1 MASTKRPTKLGIQR
15 RFMDVQRD
23 ALDADART
31 VTVAF
36 SSEYPVERFW
46 GTEILDHSPS
56 AVRLGRMQ
64 DGGAVLVDH
73 DPTDHVGVVEDA
85 QIDGDRKG
93 RATLR
98 FGRSARAQ
106 EVWQD
111 VVDGIRRH
119 VSVGYAI
126 HRMVLEEQGK
136 DGPDKYRATDWEPLE
151 ISLVA
156 VPADP
161 GAGVGRA
168 EVREFDVEIDIPTT
182 IEERKMTEVTTTP
195 APTVDVQAV
204 QNAAREAAI
213 NDAREILA
221 LGNLHKRDDMARKA
235 VSEGK
240 SLNEFRETLL
250 ADLAKTQPVKT
261 DPGIGMSER
270 EVKQFS
276 YLRAIR
282 ALQNP
287 TDAKAQADAAYEREV
302 SRAAAAKAGRPE
314 RGIVIPTDVLQHR
327 DLITGTTTATSKGGN
342 LIQTDVL
349 GASFIDVLR
358 NSMVLPRVGARF
370 MTGLQGNVAIPKRT
384 TSVTAYWPGENTAPT
399 EGTNVFGQVT
409 MSPKTLAAYIDIGRR
424 LAIQSSVD
432 VEALV
437 RDDLATTLAIAIDEA
452 ALGAAKTNGPTGLRG
467 TSGIGSVAIG
477 TNGGAPTWASI
488 VNLVKEVEVDNA
500 LTGSAAFV
508 TNPKVKAKLAQTLK
522 STADTSSNF
531 LLAPPYDSLY
541 GFPFVVSNQIPSNL
555 TKGGTSG
562 TCSAMFFGVWNN
574 LVVGQWGG
582 IELMTD
588 PYSLS
593 TTGATRIVAL
603 AELDVCV
610 RLPEHFA
617 AVLDYTTT

>member
-1 MASTKRPTKLGIQR
+1 MERKQPPLKMGLQR
-15 RFMDVQRD
+15 RYLDVQRE
-23 ALDADART
+23 ALNEDART
-31 VTVAF
+31 ISLAF
-36 SSEYPVERFW
+36 SSETPVDRGW
-46 GTEILDHSPS
+46 GEEILDHTPS
-56 AVRLGRMQ
+56 SVRLGRMQ
-64 DGGAVLVDH
+64 NGGAVLVDH
-73 DPTDHVGVVEDA
+73 DPTDHVGVVESV
-85 QIDGDRKG
+85 QIDSDRKG

-111 VVDGIRRH
+111 VVDGIRKH

-126 HRMVLEEQGK
+126 HRMVLEETG
-136 DGPDKYRATDWEPLE
+136 DDMPDRYRATDWEPYE
-151 ISLVA
+151 ISLVSI
-156 VPADP
+156 PADP
-161 GAGVGRA
+161 NVGVGRA
-168 EVREFDVEIDIPTT
+168 ESREFDVEIETRVSQEDQ
-182 IEERKMTEVTTTP
+182 EMTQQTETP
-195 APTVDVQAV
+195 APSVDVQAV
-204 QNAAREAAI
+204 KNEAREAELSRV
-213 NDAREILA
+213 REILA
-221 LGNLHKRDDMARKA
+221 IGELHKMPEAARKA
-235 VSEGK
+235 VAEGK
-240 SLNEFRETLL
+240 TLDAFREDVL
-250 ADLAKTQPVKT
+250 AEVAKRSPAKV
-261 DPGIGMSER
+261 DPGLGLSER

-276 YLRAIR
+276 FLRAIR
-282 ALQNP
+282 ALTNP
-287 TDAKAQADAAYEREV
+287 GDRKVQEDAAYEREV
-302 SRAAAAKAGRPE
+302 SAAAAQKAGKPE
-314 RGIVIPTDVLQHR
+314 RGIMIPTDVLQHR
-327 DLITGTTTATSKGGN
+327 DLITGTATSTAKGGN

-349 GASFIDVLR
+349 GGSFIDVLR
-358 NSMVLPRVGARF
+358 NSMVLPQVGARF

-437 RDDLATTLAIAIDEA
+437 RDDLAQTLAIAIDAA
-452 ALGAAKTNGPTGLRG
+452 ALGGATTNGPTGLRG

-488 VNLVKEVEVDNA
+488 VNLVREVEVDNA

-508 TNPKVKAKLAQTLK
+508 TNPKVKAKMAATPKQ
-522 STADTSSNF
+522 SSGVEGNF
-531 LLAPPYDSLY
+531 LLASPYDSLY

-555 TKGGTSG
+555 TKGTSTG
-562 TCSAMFFGVWNN
+562 VCSAMFFGVWSN

-582 IELMTD
+582 IELITD
-588 PYSLS
+588 SYSLS

>member
-1 MASTKRPTKLGIQR
+1 MERKSPPRKLGVQR
-15 RFMDVQRD
+15 RFVDVQRE
-23 ALDADART
+23 ALDQEART
-31 VTVAF
+31 LAVAF
-36 SSEYPVERFW
+36 SSEHPVERFW
-46 GTEILDHSPS
+46 GAEILDHSPS
-56 AVRLGRMQ
+56 SVRLGRMQ
-64 DGGAVLVDH
+64 NGGAVLVDH
-73 DPTDHVGVVEDA
+73 DPSDHVGVVESV
-85 QIDGDRKG
+85 QIDGDRTG

-98 FGRSARAQ
+98 FGKSQRAQ
-106 EVWQD
+106 EIWQD

-126 HRMVLEEQGK
+126 HRMKLEEQGTES
-136 DGPDKYRATDWEPLE
+136 PDVYRVTDWEPYE

-156 VPADP
+156 IPADP
-161 GAGVGRA
+161 NVGVGRA
-168 EVREFDVEIDIPTT
+168 EERQFDVEIETNVSQEDQT
-182 IEERKMTEVTTTP
+182 MTDQIQP
-195 APTVDVQAV
+195 APSVDVRAV
-204 QNAAREAAI
+204 QNEAREAELARV
-213 NDAREILA
+213 REILA
-221 LGNLHKRDDMARKA
+221 VGELHKMGDAARKA
-235 VSEGK
+235 VAEGT
-240 SLNEFRETLL
+240 SLDAFREMVL
-250 ADLAKTQPVKT
+250 ADLAKRQPVKA
-261 DPGIGMSER
+261 DPGVGMSEK

-276 YLRAIR
+276 FLRAIR

-287 TDAKAQADAAYEREV
+287 TDAKAQAEAAYEREV
-302 SRAAAAKAGRPE
+302 SRAAAQRAGRSE
-314 RGIVIPTDVLQHR
+314 RGFIIPTDVLQHR
-327 DLITGTTTATSKGGN
+327 DLITGTATSTAKGGN
-342 LIQTDVL
+342 LIQTDVM
-349 GASFIDVLR
+349 GGSFIDVLR
-358 NSMVLPRVGARF
+358 NAMVLPQVGARF

-437 RDDLATTLAIAIDEA
+437 RDDLAQTLAIAIDEA

-488 VNLVKEVEVDNA
+488 VSLVKEVEVDNA

-508 TNPKVKAKLAQTLK
+508 TNPKVKAKLAATPKQ
-522 STADTSSNF
+522 SSGVEGNF
-531 LLAPPYDSLY
+531 LLGAPYDSLY

-555 TKGGTSG
+555 TKGGSTG
-562 TCSAMFFGVWNN
+562 VCSAMFFGVWSN
-574 LVVGQWGG
+574 LIVGQWGG
-582 IELMTD
+582 IELITD

>member
-1 MASTKRPTKLGIQR
+1 MERKSPPRKLGVQR
-15 RFMDVQRD
+15 RFVDVQRE
-23 ALDADART
+23 ALDREART
-31 VTVAF
+31 LAVAF
-36 SSEYPVERFW
+36 SSEHPVERFW
-46 GTEILDHSPS
+46 GAEILDHSPS
-56 AVRLGRMQ
+56 SVRLGRMQ
-64 DGGAVLVDH
+64 NGGAVLVDH
-73 DPTDHVGVVEDA
+73 DPSDHVGVVESV
-85 QIDGDRKG
+85 QIDGDRTG

-98 FGRSARAQ
+98 FGKSQRAQ
-106 EVWQD
+106 EIWQD

-126 HRMVLEEQGK
+126 HRMKLEEQGTES
-136 DGPDKYRATDWEPLE
+136 PDVYRVTDWEPYE

-156 VPADP
+156 IPADP
-161 GAGVGRA
+161 NVGVGRA
-168 EVREFDVEIDIPTT
+168 EERQFDVEIETNVSQEDQT
-182 IEERKMTEVTTTP
+182 MTDQIQP
-195 APTVDVQAV
+195 APSVDVRAV
-204 QNAAREAAI
+204 QNEAREAELARV
-213 NDAREILA
+213 REILA
-221 LGNLHKRDDMARKA
+221 VGELHKMGDAARKA
-235 VSEGK
+235 VAEGT
-240 SLNEFRETLL
+240 SLDAFREMVL
-250 ADLAKTQPVKT
+250 ADLAKRQPVKA
-261 DPGIGMSER
+261 DPGVGMSEK

-276 YLRAIR
+276 FLRAIR

-287 TDAKAQADAAYEREV
+287 TDAKAQAEAAYEREV
-302 SRAAAAKAGRPE
+302 SRAAAQRAGRSE
-314 RGIVIPTDVLQHR
+314 RGFIIPTDVLQHR
-327 DLITGTTTATSKGGN
+327 DLITGTATSTAKGGN
-342 LIQTDVL
+342 LIQTDVM
-349 GASFIDVLR
+349 GGSFIDVLR
-358 NSMVLPRVGARF
+358 NAMVLPQVGARF

-437 RDDLATTLAIAIDEA
+437 RDDLAQTLAIAIDEA

-488 VNLVKEVEVDNA
+488 VSLVKEVEVDNA

-508 TNPKVKAKLAQTLK
+508 TNPKVKAKLAATPKQ
-522 STADTSSNF
+522 SSGVEGNF
-531 LLAPPYDSLY
+531 LLGAPYDSLY

-555 TKGGTSG
+555 TKGGSSG
-562 TCSAMFFGVWNN
+562 VCSAMFFGVWSN
-574 LVVGQWGG
+574 LIVGQWGG
-582 IELMTD
+582 IELITD